1 MKLIIMVRELAAPDP
16 IWYGGAGAGSS
27 GAGAGA
33 PFYGDAPDQCAWLW
47 LYNGPYFFL
56 ASSLLAAQA
65 DVQID
70 GLTLGWGHAKFTT
83 FA

>member
-1 MKLIIMVRELAAPDP
+1 ML
-16 IWYGGAGAGSS
+16 GAVGLVQEPLFMGMLPTGVHGSGS
-27 GAGAGA
+27 TMA
-33 PFYGDAPDQCAWLW
+33 PF
-47 LYNGPYFFL
+47 FFL

-70 GLTLGWGHAKFTT
+70 GLTLGWGHAEITT